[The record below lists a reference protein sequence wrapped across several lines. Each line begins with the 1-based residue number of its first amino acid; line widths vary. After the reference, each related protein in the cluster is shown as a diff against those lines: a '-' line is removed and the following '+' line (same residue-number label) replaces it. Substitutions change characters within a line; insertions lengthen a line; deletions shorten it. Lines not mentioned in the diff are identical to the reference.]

1 MVELMIAMAVFL
13 VVCGAAISLV
23 NKHTPLFNQQQNQ
36 AGLNVSLRNA
46 VAQMQ
51 IDVVNAGSGFSIP
64 GITPKMIPIGVM
76 IKNTA
81 GGACYDAATFSYT
94 AGCFD
99 ELHII
104 SAAPGVPVG
113 SPISAT
119 SCVSTSSSTLNV
131 VPAATLGSTPTQA
144 QLDALSNPF
153 QNGDQILVLATDG
166 TNVTQTALV
175 GLTDGGD
182 DKNGKWVNLQHNPQ
196 GTVEANSLLQV
207 GTRAGNPNNQLNGKY
222 CAPNSFVFKLG
233 PEIVYGV
240 DTTDPTNPVLYK
252 QVGGGAKVAI
262 AEQIIGFKVG
272 AMAWN
277 SPTDIYSFNAP
288 AAPPTGYNQDW
299 GVIRSVM
306 ISLIGRTQPEPGN
319 NFRNQF
325 DGGPYRIQPMTV
337 VINPRNLSMHD

>member
-1 MVELMIAMAVFL
+1 MTKTKMFKASSFVRTQKKACFGFSMVELMIAMAVFL

-113 SPISAT
+113 TPISAT
-119 SCVSTSSSTLNV
+119 SCVSQTSSTLDIVPAVTV
-131 VPAATLGSTPTQA
+131 VPNSPSSAENDAMAAA
-144 QLDALSNPF
+144 FKD
-153 QNGDQILVLATDG
+153 GDQILLFTTDG
-166 TNVTQTALV
+166 TNITQTALV
-175 GLTDGGD
+175 GLTSDG
-182 DKNGKWVNLQHNPQ
+182 
-196 GTVEANSLLQV
+196 A
-207 GTRAGNPNNQLNGKY
+207 
-222 CAPNSFVFKLG
+222 
-233 PEIVYGV
+233 
-240 DTTDPTNPVLYK
+240 DPS
-252 QVGGGAKVAI
+252 G
-262 AEQIIGFKVG
+262 
-272 AMAWN
+272 
-277 SPTDIYSFNAP
+277 
-288 AAPPTGYNQDW
+288 
-299 GVIRSVM
+299 
-306 ISLIGRTQPEPGN
+306 
-319 NFRNQF
+319 
-325 DGGPYRIQPMTV
+325 
-337 VINPRNLSMHD
+337 